1 MSFFQQ
7 HGCASQDAQQKYN
20 SRAAQL
26 YREKLHN
33 QAAAAMRLHGT
44 KVRLFYQCI
53 LDIKCSVTSQIL

>member
-44 KVRLFYQCI
+44 KVSLF
-53 LDIKCSVTSQIL
+53 L